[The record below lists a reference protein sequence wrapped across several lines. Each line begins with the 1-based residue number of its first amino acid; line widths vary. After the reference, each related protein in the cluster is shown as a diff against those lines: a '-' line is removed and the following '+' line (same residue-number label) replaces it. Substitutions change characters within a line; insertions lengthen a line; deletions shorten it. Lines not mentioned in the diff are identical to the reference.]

1 MATRPILAALI
12 GLSLTTLTVAP
23 STSADERA
31 VREAVQVARDLYK
44 TGDMYDQ
51 ISGAGTLVDIGDK
64 ESIQFLADYM
74 NHDDWSVQ
82 RSAIDTMLSV
92 QHPAGL
98 DVIFRMA
105 EIRNTGVFMKFL
117 AESVASK
124 PRDDMG
130 EFLMTALSFD
140 DAWVRKFALQ
150 GMARMAIDDKESR
163 ISEFLSDA
171 SVGGTTRAY
180 AWYVLMHTP
189 SRDIA
194 LAKLLEI
201 AAGDNDQAQ
210 EAAAVGLGLVDSDVT
225 KAALKLLRTTSTPTV
240 KIAALASEA
249 GLGVEGAIA
258 ELKEIIVNGVGL
270 DSSVAAASLRR
281 VRPKIAAQISEDLM
295 TCCKLTSDSGTRL
308 VESWAWIKADAAKI
322 YDWGLHNENADIR
335 MQTVWLVG
343 EREDRE
349 QLEIIIPMLKD
360 EDSGIRGM
368 AAWSI
373 VRIIGDEYDPGVEI

>member
-1 MATRPILAALI
+1 MAKRPILVALI
-12 GLSLTTLTVAP
+12 GLSLTTLTVAT
-23 STSADERA
+23 STFADERA
-31 VREAVQVARDLYK
+31 VREAVQVARTLYK

-171 SVGGTTRAY
+171 SVGSVTRAY

-258 ELKEIIVNGVGL
+258 ELKELIINGVGL

-322 YDWGLHNENADIR
+322 YEWGLHNENADIR

>member
-1 MATRPILAALI
+1 MAKRRTSFSLIVMCLLTFAA
-12 GLSLTTLTVAP
+12 AP
-23 STSADERA
+23 NTFADERA
-31 VREAVQVARDLYK
+31 VRDAVQVARDLFK
-44 TGDMYDQ
+44 SDDMYDQ
-51 ISGAGTLVDIGDK
+51 ISGAGTLVDVGDR
-64 ESIQFLADYM
+64 ESLQFLADYI
-74 NHDDWSVQ
+74 NHDDWSIQ
-82 RSAIDTMLSV
+82 RSAIDMLLSV

-98 DVIFRMA
+98 DVIYRLA

-117 AESVASK
+117 SESIASK

-130 EFLMTALSFD
+130 EFLMGALGFE

-150 GMARMAIDDKESR
+150 AMAKMPIDDKEGR

-171 SVGGTTRAY
+171 TVDSVSRAY
-180 AWYVLMHTP
+180 AWYVLMYTP
-189 SRDIA
+189 SCDIA
-194 LAKLLEI
+194 VAKLLEI
-201 AAGDNDQAQ
+201 SAGDNDQAQ
-210 EAAAVGLGLVDSDVT
+210 EAAAVGLGLVDSDRT
-225 KAALKLLRTTSTPTV
+225 KEALKLLRTTGTPVV

-249 GLGVEGAIA
+249 GLGVEDAIA
-258 ELKEIIVNGVGL
+258 ELKDIIINGIGL

-281 VRPKIAAQISEDLM
+281 VRTEVAVQISENLM

-308 VESWAWIKADAAKI
+308 IESWAWIDADAAKI
-322 YDWGLHNENADIR
+322 YDWGLNNENADIR
-335 MQTVWLVG
+335 MQAVWLVG

-349 QLEIIIPMLKD
+349 YVELIVPMLKD